1 MLVRMKVFLN
11 SKVVEI
17 NFLQT
22 MIKCRSLTKLEECYL
37 MQRFILYKSYR
48 LFIKN
53 LQNKLRVHDTLL
65 RP

>member
-1 MLVRMKVFLN
+1 MLVKIKVFLT

-22 MIKCRSLTKLEECYL
+22 MIKFRSLTKLEECYL
-37 MQRFILYKSYR
+37 MQQFILYKSYR
-48 LFIKN
+48 LFINN

>member
-1 MLVRMKVFLN
+1 MLVRKKVFLT

-22 MIKCRSLTKLEECYL
+22 MIKFRSLTKLEECYL
-37 MQRFILYKSYR
+37 KQQFILYKSYR